1 MGKAEGSGSGSG
13 VLEERGF
20 ELLKVIGKGSFGKV
34 LLVRRREDGRVY
46 ALKTLRKDMLCK
58 RRQIL
63 HTMTERNIL
72 EKLSHPFLTGLEF
85 AFQSQEKLYMGLN
98 YCGGGDI
105 FFRLVQEK
113 RFTPDRA
120 RLYVAE
126 VLLGLEYMHGL
137 DIIYRDL
144 KTENLL
150 LDTEGHIHITDFGLA
165 KEAVTGAGIEG
176 GTKTFCGTPEYLAP
190 EMLEN
195 HGHGKGVD
203 WWALGVIF
211 FEMLTGFPPFYHQ
224 NTQRMFKFI
233 LTSRVRFPP
242 YLKSESAKS
251 LVAALLAKKV
261 EDRLGCS
268 AADAAEI
275 REHPF
280 FSGLSFEQVLAKQI
294 APEFVPSSGAV
305 YGATRNFST
314 EFTRMKPED
323 SITVPPDLPQ
333 Q

>member
-1 MGKAEGSGSGSG
+1 
-13 VLEERGF
+13 
-20 ELLKVIGKGSFGKV
+20 
-34 LLVRRREDGRVY
+34 
-46 ALKTLRKDMLCK
+46 
-58 RRQIL
+58 
-63 HTMTERNIL
+63 
-72 EKLSHPFLTGLEF
+72 
-85 AFQSQEKLYMGLN
+85 
-98 YCGGGDI
+98 
-105 FFRLVQEK
+105 
-113 RFTPDRA
+113 
-120 RLYVAE
+120 
-126 VLLGLEYMHGL
+126 
-137 DIIYRDL
+137 
-144 KTENLL
+144 
-150 LDTEGHIHITDFGLA
+150 
-165 KEAVTGAGIEG
+165 
-176 GTKTFCGTPEYLAP
+176 
-190 EMLEN
+190 
-195 HGHGKGVD
+195 
-203 WWALGVIF
+203 
-211 FEMLTGFPPFYHQ
+211 MLTGFPPFYHQ